1 MQATIATITKCQQE
15 AGITEVSLLNFVVS
29 DGNNMIATRY
39 VSHDSE
45 SPASLYYA
53 EGSAFQRE
61 PPESGVRPESAKPGA
76 ASNAASARNTA
87 VTGVYCLLCCFCYR
101 FLLYFLG
108 CVDTAVKLLQMRS
121 VAGTNCSPHGCQ
133 TCMGSAASSSTL
145 RHKYERHAA
154 YVCTVSKPHAGQ
166 LCCSQSNCLTIA
178 EATCK
183 SYFVCCQCMD
193 GQSIMCN

>member
-1 MQATIATITKCQQE
+1 MHLEMSSMPGRLGHRPVDLTVTPFIHVQATIATITKCQQE

-87 VTGVYCLLCCFCYR
+87 VTGV
-101 FLLYFLG
+101 
-108 CVDTAVKLLQMRS
+108 
-121 VAGTNCSPHGCQ
+121 
-133 TCMGSAASSSTL
+133 
-145 RHKYERHAA
+145 
-154 YVCTVSKPHAGQ
+154 
-166 LCCSQSNCLTIA
+166 
-178 EATCK
+178 
-183 SYFVCCQCMD
+183 
-193 GQSIMCN
+193 